1 LVGIDSEKSL
11 ISYHQVLLAPILDG
25 NIALNDS
32 CVCNLCGNV
41 TKGGIT
47 REKEQLIADSRNV
60 AAYAKC
66 PKEVREELWRCL
78 KDKKKQERETF
89 HRTSQ
94 HFIEDYGDSDEGR
107 AKKHKAVMC
116 SHFHHTPIF
125 RLSNSSNWDF
135 F

>member
-1 LVGIDSEKSL
+1 MAGIDSEKSL
-11 ISYHQVLLAPILDG
+11 ISYHQILLAPILDG

-66 PKEVREELWRCL
+66 PKEVREELWGYL
-78 KDKKKQERETF
+78 KDKKKQESETF
-89 HRTSQ
+89 QGMS
-94 HFIEDYGDSDEGR
+94 
-107 AKKHKAVMC
+107 
-116 SHFHHTPIF
+116 
-125 RLSNSSNWDF
+125 
-135 F
+135 